1 MDSFWTLFWLFW
13 GAKKE
18 REHPKKVQP
27 PDALRICDFDIDN
40 Q

>member
-18 REHPKKVQP
+18 REHRKKVQP